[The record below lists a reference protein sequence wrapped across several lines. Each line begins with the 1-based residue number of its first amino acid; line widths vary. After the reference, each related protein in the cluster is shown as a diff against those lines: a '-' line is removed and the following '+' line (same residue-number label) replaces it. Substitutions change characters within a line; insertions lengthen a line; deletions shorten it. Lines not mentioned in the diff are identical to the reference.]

1 MADFNTIH
9 IFGFGD
15 VQIITKEKS
24 VTKKYADLTK
34 AKAVVDKIYAL
45 KPSDYTGTADYRAI
59 NIFADMFADFQPKPS
74 VGVELTKGFRV
85 KYEDIDA
92 KAINALVT
100 ELLA

>member
-15 VQIITKEKS
+15 VQLISKDKS
-24 VTKKYADLTK
+24 ITKKYSTLSK

-45 KPSDYTGTADYRAI
+45 KPADFAGTAEYHAI
-59 NIFADMFADFQPKPS
+59 NIFSDMFADFQPKGLEGQTR
-74 VGVELTKGFRV
+74 VKGFRV
-85 KYEDIDA
+85 NYNDIDA
-92 KAINALVT
+92 KAINALVA

>member
-15 VQIITKEKS
+15 VQIITKDKS
-24 VTKKYADLTK
+24 VTKKYTDLTK

-45 KPSDYTGTADYRAI
+45 KPTDYSGTADYHAI
-59 NIFADMFADFQPKPS
+59 NIFSGMFADFQPK
-74 VGVELTKGFRV
+74 GVQGQTPIKGFRV
-85 KYEDIDA
+85 KYEDITA
-92 KAINALVT
+92 TAINALVT

>member
-15 VQIITKEKS
+15 VQLISKDKS
-24 VTKKYADLTK
+24 VTKKYTDLTK

-45 KPSDYTGTADYRAI
+45 KPADYAGTENYHAI
-59 NIFADMFADFQPKPS
+59 NIFSDMFADFQTKA
-74 VGVELTKGFRV
+74 VEGQPRVKGFRV
-85 KYEDIDA
+85 NYNDIDA
-92 KAINALVT
+92 KAINALVA

>member
-15 VQIITKEKS
+15 VQLIAKDNNK
-24 VTKKYADLTK
+24 TKKYADLTK

-45 KPSDYTGTADYRAI
+45 KPEDYEGTADYHAI
-59 NIFADMFADFQPKPS
+59 NIFSDMFADFQPK
-74 VGVELTKGFRV
+74 GVEGQKPIKGFRV

-92 KAINALVT
+92 KSLTALIN
-100 ELLA
+100 ELSA

>member
-15 VQIITKEKS
+15 VQLIFKDKS
-24 VTKKYADLTK
+24 ITKKYSTLSK

-45 KPSDYTGTADYRAI
+45 KPADYAGTAEYHAI
-59 NIFADMFADFQPKPS
+59 NIFSDMFADFQPKGLEGQTR
-74 VGVELTKGFRV
+74 VKGFRV
-85 KYEDIDA
+85 KYKDIDT
-92 KAINALVT
+92 KAINALVA

>member
-15 VQIITKEKS
+15 VQLISKDKS
-24 VTKKYADLTK
+24 VTKKYTDLTK

-45 KPSDYTGTADYRAI
+45 KPADYAGTADYHAI
-59 NIFADMFADFQPKPS
+59 NIFSDMFADFQPKGVAGEKS
-74 VGVELTKGFRV
+74 VKGFRV

-92 KAINALVT
+92 KAINALVA

>member
-15 VQIITKEKS
+15 VQLISKDKS

-45 KPSDYTGTADYRAI
+45 KPEDYAGTDEYHAI
-59 NIFADMFADFQPKPS
+59 NIFSDMFADFQPKS
-74 VGVELTKGFRV
+74 VDGQPPIKGFRV

-92 KAINALVT
+92 KSINALVT

>member
-9 IFGFGD
+9 IFSFGD

-24 VTKKYADLTK
+24 VTKKYSTLTK
-34 AKAVVDKIYAL
+34 AKAVVDKIFAL
-45 KPSDYTGTADYRAI
+45 KPADYTGTAEYHAI
-59 NIFADMFADFQPKPS
+59 NIFSDMFADFQPKAIAGEKPI
-74 VGVELTKGFRV
+74 KGFRV